1 MNLSRVTGKVV
12 STRKD
17 PELEG
22 CRLLV
27 VQQLDLETMEPTTA
41 HLVAVDNVGA
51 NEGDTVLIVTGSS
64 ARMAEGLKDKPVD
77 TTIIAIVDAVHI
89 EGRERISK
97 QESAARR

>member
-17 PELEG
+17 PGLEG
-22 CRLLV
+22 CRLLI
-27 VQQLDLETMEPTTA
+27 VQLLDLERMEPTSA

-51 NEGDTVLIVTGSS
+51 DEGDTVLVVTGSS
-64 ARMAEGLKDKPVD
+64 ARMADGLRDKPVD

-89 EGRERISK
+89 EGRERYS
-97 QESAARR
+97 SRAPAAAK

>member
-27 VQQLDLETMEPTTA
+27 VQQLDLESMEPMAT

-51 NEGDTVLIVTGSS
+51 NEGDTVLVVTGSS

-77 TTIIAIVDAVHI
+77 TSIIAIVDAVHI
-89 EGRERISK
+89 EGRERYSK
-97 QESAARR
+97 HATAARQ

>member
-22 CRLLV
+22 CKLLL
-27 VQQLDLETMEPTTA
+27 VQQLDLKTMEPTAA

-51 NEGDTVLIVTGSS
+51 DEGDTVLIVTGSS
-64 ARMAEGLKDKPVD
+64 ARMASGLKDKPVD
-77 TTIIAIVDAVHI
+77 TSIIAIVDSVHI
-89 EGRERISK
+89 EGRERF
-97 QESAARR
+97 SAHAGSAR

>member
-17 PELEG
+17 PGLEG
-22 CRLLV
+22 STLLI
-27 VQQLDLETMEPTTA
+27 VQQLDLESMEPTTT

-64 ARMAEGLKDKPVD
+64 ARMAEGLRDKPVD
-77 TTIIAIVDAVHI
+77 TSIVAIVDAVHI
-89 EGRERISK
+89 EGKERFGAH
-97 QESAARR
+97 AASSR

>member
-17 PELEG
+17 PGLEG
-22 CRLLV
+22 SRMLI
-27 VQQLDLETMEPTTA
+27 VQQLDLETMEPTSA

-64 ARMAEGLKDKPVD
+64 ARMAEGLRDKPVD
-77 TTIIAIVDAVHI
+77 TSIVAIVDAVHI
-89 EGRERISK
+89 EGKERF
-97 QESAARR
+97 SAHAGSAR

>member
-22 CRLLV
+22 CKLLL
-27 VQQLDLETMEPTTA
+27 VQQLDLKTMEPTPT

-51 NEGDTVLIVTGSS
+51 DEGDTVLIVTGSS
-64 ARMAEGLKDKPVD
+64 ARMASGLRDKPVD
-77 TTIIAIVDAVHI
+77 TSIIAIVDSVHI
-89 EGRERISK
+89 EGRERF
-97 QESAARR
+97 SAHASSAR